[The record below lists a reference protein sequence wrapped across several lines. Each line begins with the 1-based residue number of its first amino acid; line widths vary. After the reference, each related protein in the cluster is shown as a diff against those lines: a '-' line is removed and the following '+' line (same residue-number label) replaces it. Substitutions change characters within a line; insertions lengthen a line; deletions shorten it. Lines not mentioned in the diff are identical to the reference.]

1 MATEILETERKYEAR
16 PGVTLPPLDT
26 LPEVA
31 EVSVPETETLV
42 AEYYDTDDLRL
53 LKAGATLRR
62 REGGADEGWHLKL
75 PSDPKTGGKS
85 DGKSDGNGT
94 ASRLEIRLP
103 ASRPGDPVPDELAR
117 LVRVHTRGAALR
129 PVARLETRRRTTTL
143 LDTAGT
149 SLAEVM
155 ADEVAAQ
162 TFGESTTLSRW
173 NEIEVELTGGGP
185 RLLRAADKQLRHG
198 GLRPADYSAKL
209 ARAFAGNLP
218 RSRGE
223 RPLTRHS
230 LAGEV
235 VFGYLDAQAAAL
247 KGLDPA
253 VRRGAPDSIH
263 QMRVAARRLRST
275 LQSFPAVVPAQS
287 TAHLRNELKWLGGVL
302 GDARDGEV
310 LSDWL
315 LTRIADTPTE
325 LVMGPVAAR
334 VRAHFAPREADA
346 RRAVLLA
353 LDSQRY
359 FSMLDELDWLLEHPP
374 LTAAAA
380 GRASEVLPRAVA
392 RACRRTARRM
402 RTAKRAPDGQE
413 RDVALHETRKAAKR
427 ARYAAE
433 AAQPVS
439 GKKARRFAK
448 RMKAVQSVLGDHQ
461 DAVNARA
468 TAREIGVQAHLAGES
483 AFTFGLLH
491 ERARCEAQGIQR
503 QARKAWRRAAPG
515 KHGWPTAPA
524 ARAR

>member
-1 MATEILETERKYEAR
+1 MATEILETERKYEAQ
-16 PGVTLPPLDT
+16 PGVPLPPLDT

-62 REGGADEGWHLKL
+62 RAGGADEGWHLKL
-75 PSDPKTGGKS
+75 PSDPKNGRKSGKKDS
-85 DGKSDGNGT
+85 AGA

-129 PVARLETRRRTTTL
+129 PVARLDTRRRTTTL

-149 SLAEVM
+149 SLAAVM

-185 RLLRAADKQLRHG
+185 RLLRAADKRLRHG
-198 GLRPADYSAKL
+198 GLRPAAYSAKL
-209 ARAFAGNLP
+209 ARA
-218 RSRGE
+218 
-223 RPLTRHS
+223 
-230 LAGEV
+230 LAGEAPPSGDEHPLSKHPLAGEI
-235 VFGYLDAQAAAL
+235 VFGYLSSQAATL
-247 KGLDPA
+247 KALDPA
-253 VRRGAPDSIH
+253 VRRGAADSIH

-287 TAHLRNELKWLGGVL
+287 SAHLRKELKWLGGVL
-302 GDARDGEV
+302 GDARDSEV

-315 LTRIADTPTE
+315 LTRIAGTPTE

-346 RRAVLLA
+346 QRAVLLA

-359 FSMLDELDWLLEHPP
+359 FSMLDELDRLLEHPP

-380 GRASEVLPRAVA
+380 EPADKALPRAVA
-392 RACRRTARRM
+392 RAHRRTARRM
-402 RTAKRAPDGQE
+402 RTAKRAPAGQA

-427 ARYAAE
+427 ARYTAE
-433 AAQPVS
+433 AAEPAS
-439 GKKARRFAK
+439 GKKARRFAE
-448 RMKAVQSVLGDHQ
+448 RMKTVQSVLGDHQ

-483 AFTFGLLH
+483 AFTFGLL
-491 ERARCEAQGIQR
+491 EGRAHCEALAIQR
-503 QARKAWRRAAPG
+503 QARKAWRRAAHG
-515 KHGWPTAPA
+515 KHAWPS
-524 ARAR
+524 AR

>member
-1 MATEILETERKYEAR
+1 MATEILETERKYEAQ

-53 LKAGATLRR
+53 LKAGATLRKR
-62 REGGADEGWHLKL
+62 QGGADEGWHLKL
-75 PSDPKTGGKS
+75 PSDPKSG
-85 DGKSDGNGT
+85 GNGAAGA

-209 ARAFAGNLP
+209 ARAFAGEVPEVP

-223 RPLTRHS
+223 RLLTRHS
-230 LAGEV
+230 TAGEV
-235 VFGYLDAQAAAL
+235 VFGYLGAQAAAL
-247 KGLDPA
+247 KALDPA

-275 LQSFPAVVPAQS
+275 LQSFPAVVPPQS
-287 TAHLRNELKWLGGVL
+287 SAHLRDELKWLGGVL
-302 GDARDGEV
+302 GDARDSEV

-315 LTRIADTPTE
+315 LTRIAGTPTE

-346 RRAVLLA
+346 QRAALLA

-380 GRASEVLPRAVA
+380 EPAGKALPRAVA
-392 RACRRTARRM
+392 VAYRRTARRM
-402 RTAKRAPDGQE
+402 RTAKRLPDGRE

-439 GKKARRFAK
+439 GKKARQFAK

-468 TAREIGVQAHLAGES
+468 TAREIGVQAHLADES

-491 ERARCEAQGIQR
+491 ERAHCEAQEIQR

-515 KHGWPTAPA
+515 KRAWPA